1 MYTRHKRYSDIA
13 HASGHFFSCYC
24 VLSLLEQTFVVH
36 HPRVTHWQLNYALL
50 LGKDF
55 EDPYL
60 GDKVLLEISLFTTVS
75 LMTCVTIGRLVVV

>member
-1 MYTRHKRYSDIA
+1 MHTRRMRYSDIA

-55 EDPYL
+55 
-60 GDKVLLEISLFTTVS
+60 
-75 LMTCVTIGRLVVV
+75 